1 MKISLQWLREW
12 ADTGDDVRGLAQA
25 VTMVGLE
32 IEGIHAAAPPLSNV
46 VVGEV
51 KAITKHPDAEKL
63 NVCRVWSGREE
74 LQIVCGAPNV
84 RVGMKAPLALIGA
97 KLPNGMEIKQAKLR
111 GVESSGMLC
120 SARELGLSED
130 ASGLFDLPADLT
142 AGQDFS
148 SALAL
153 NDTIFE
159 VNLTPNRG
167 DCMSVAGV
175 AREVAALRNQP
186 LHPPAMKA
194 VAAQIAEQFPV
205 RLESRSACPKF
216 VGRVIRG
223 IRPGAKSPFWMQERL
238 RRAGLRPISAVV
250 DVTNYVMIE
259 LGQPMHAYDLGKLN
273 GSIVVR
279 FARTGETLRMLDGR
293 VIELTPDIL
302 MIADERSLLGMGGV
316 MGGEESAIAD
326 ATADVFLEAAFFDP
340 AAVAGRGRRFGL
352 ITDASQRF
360 ERGVDPQLQERA
372 MERATQLLI
381 ECAGGQAG
389 PVSVTRTTDPY
400 PTRAPIR
407 LRQQRVEHVLGAKF
421 SAATVTDCLTRLG
434 MELEPSSPEPRASSS
449 APGLVWSVTPPTWRF
464 DLSIEEDL
472 IEEVA
477 RLYGFDNIAEQ
488 NEIAAQQMQPWTERR
503 VHKERAADL
512 LVDRGYQEAITY
524 SFTEAATQSL
534 LFPEPA
540 FALANPISAEL
551 GAMRVSLWPGL
562 LQALGSNQR
571 RQQQRVRLFEIGRR
585 YSGIDG
591 AETEM
596 IAGVVAGS
604 TLPEQWGI
612 ESAKVD
618 FFDVKSD
625 VEALLGLTGAAAEFR
640 FAAEAHPAL
649 HPGQS
654 ARIWRGARSVGW
666 LGALHPEH
674 SRRLDLT
681 YPVFVFEIET
691 QVGLAAD
698 VPVYTEISRYPAI
711 RRDIAV
717 IVDEA
722 LPAEAV
728 FATVRGSAG
737 SLLQA
742 LTVLSVY
749 RGRQFEKGKKS
760 IALGL
765 QLQDTSR
772 TLTDDE
778 ADAIVAQVIEQL
790 HVKLNATIRD
800 K

>member
-1 MKISLQWLREW
+1 MKISLQWLAEW
-12 ADTGDDVRGLAQA
+12 ADTGSDVRGLAHA
-25 VTMVGLE
+25 LTMVGLE
-32 IEGIHAAAPPLSNV
+32 IEAIQPAAPPLANV

-51 KAITKHPDAEKL
+51 KSVTRHPDAEKL
-63 NVCRVWSGREE
+63 NVCSVWNGREE

-130 ASGLFDLPADLT
+130 ASGLFDLPSVLQP
-142 AGQDFS
+142 GQDLIA
-148 SALAL
+148 ALGL

-175 AREVAALRNQP
+175 AREVAALRKRP
-186 LHPPAMKA
+186 LHPLAMKP
-194 VAAQIAEQFPV
+194 VDAQSNERFPV
-205 RLESRSACPKF
+205 RLEGGAACPKF
-216 VGRVIRG
+216 GSRVVRG
-223 IRPGAKSPFWMQERL
+223 IRAGAKSPFWMQERL

-250 DVTNYVMIE
+250 DITNYVMLE
-259 LGQPMHAYDLGKLN
+259 LGQPLHAYDLNKLN
-273 GSIVVR
+273 GSIIVR
-279 FARTGETLRMLDGR
+279 YARAGETLKMLDGR
-293 VIELTPDIL
+293 VVELTPDTL
-302 MIADERSLLGMGGV
+302 MIADERTLLGMGGV
-316 MGGEESAIAD
+316 MGGEDSGIGDE
-326 ATADVFLEAAFFDP
+326 TKDVLLEGAFFHP
-340 AAVAGRGRRFGL
+340 SVVARGRRYGL

-360 ERGVDPQLQERA
+360 ERGVDPELQERA
-372 MERATQLLI
+372 IERATQLLL
-381 ECAGGQAG
+381 ECAGGTPG
-389 PVSVTRTTDPY
+389 PLEITRTPEQY
-400 PTRAPIR
+400 PARGAIR
-407 LRQQRVEHVLGAKF
+407 VRHQRVQHVLGAPL
-421 SAATVTDCLTRLG
+421 AADIVADCLTRLG
-434 MELEPSSPEPRASSS
+434 MKVEGA
-449 APGLVWSVTPPTWRF
+449 APAWSVTPPSWRF
-464 DLSIEEDL
+464 DISIEEDL

-477 RLYGFDNIAEQ
+477 RLYGFDNIPEQ
-488 NEIAAQQMQPWTERR
+488 NEIAAQRMQPWTETR
-503 VHKERAADL
+503 VRNERAGDL

-524 SFTEAATQSL
+524 SFTEPAAQAQL
-534 LFPEPA
+534 LPGAA

-551 GAMRVSLWPGL
+551 AVMRTSLWPGL

-571 RQQQRVRLFEIGRR
+571 RQQTRVRLFEIGRR
-585 YSGIDG
+585 YAGTDG
-591 AETEM
+591 AETEV
-596 IAGVVAGS
+596 IAAVVAGS
-604 TLPEQWGI
+604 ALPEQWGAEATKI
-612 ESAKVD
+612 D
-618 FFDVKSD
+618 FFDVKAD
-625 VEALLGLTGAAAEFR
+625 VAALLDLTGAPAQFR
-640 FAAEAHPAL
+640 FVPERHPAL

-654 ARIWRGARSVGW
+654 ARIWRGERSVGW

-691 QVGLAAD
+691 AAGLSRD
-698 VPVYTEISRYPAI
+698 IPVFAEISKYPAI

-722 LPAEAV
+722 LAVQALLDRVREA
-728 FATVRGSAG
+728 AG
-737 SLLQA
+737 ALLQD

-772 TLTDDE
+772 TLTDSE
-778 ADAIVAQVIEQL
+778 ADALVARVIEQL
-790 HVKLNATIRD
+790 TLKLNATIRD